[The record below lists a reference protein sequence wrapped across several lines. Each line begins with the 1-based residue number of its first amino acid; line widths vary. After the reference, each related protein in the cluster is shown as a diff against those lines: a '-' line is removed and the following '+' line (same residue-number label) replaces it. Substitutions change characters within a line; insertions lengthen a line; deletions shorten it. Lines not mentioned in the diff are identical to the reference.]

1 MQAEMGDQ
9 REVWVVHG
17 RDEKARVGIFNFLRA
32 IGLRPIEWSQ
42 AVEEAVKATGRG
54 SPHIG
59 EILETAFSKNRAV
72 VVLMTPDDEARLR
85 EPLKNASDP
94 ADEIQLNGQARPNV
108 IFEAGMALGKC
119 EERTILVQV
128 GRLRPISDLAGRYMI
143 RWDGGV
149 EKRHELAERLRTA
162 GCEVDTSG
170 TDWLTQ
176 PYFDVETR
184 PPDSSEGTPVYFY

>member
-1 MQAEMGDQ
+1 MGDQ

-32 IGLRPIEWSQ
+32 IDLRPIEWSQ
-42 AVEEAVKATGRG
+42 AVEEAVKATGQG

-59 EILETAFSKNRAV
+59 EILEIAFSKNRAV

-85 EPLKNASDP
+85 DLFRNPSDP
-94 ADEIQLNGQARPNV
+94 VHEIRLTGQARPNV

-119 EERTILVQV
+119 EDRMILIEV
-128 GRLRPISDLAGRYMI
+128 GTLRPVSDLGGRYVI
-143 RWDGGV
+143 RRDGSV
-149 EKRHELAERLRTA
+149 EKRKELAERLRIA
-162 GCEVDTSG
+162 GCELDTSG

-176 PYFDVETR
+176 HYFDDDTP
-184 PPDSSEGTPVYFY
+184 PPDSSGGTPVYFY

>member
-17 RDEKARVGIFNFLRA
+17 RNENVRAGMFNFLRA
-32 IGLRPIEWSQ
+32 IGLKPLEWNQ
-42 AVEEAVKATGRG
+42 AVNEAAKATRRG

-59 EILETAFSKNRAV
+59 EILEIAFSKNRAV

-85 EPLKNASDP
+85 DPFRNPSDP
-94 ADEIQLNGQARPNV
+94 VHETQLTGQARPNV
-108 IFEAGMALGKC
+108 ILEAGIALGKC
-119 EERTILVQV
+119 EDRTILVEV
-128 GRLRPISDLAGRYMI
+128 GTLCPISDIVGRYMI
-143 RWDGGV
+143 RWDGSP
-149 EKRHELAERLRTA
+149 EKRQELAERLRTV
-162 GCEVDTSG
+162 GCAVNTSG

-176 PYFDVETR
+176 RYFDFETR